1 MVPIIDIVVIR
12 DQLSIKLVNSSYS
25 TLIIQTHIIIT
36 WPPCAMA
43 VAYRAWTFTMATL
56 KWPRPIRPISSV
68 RNCRPTGERTNHC
81 RLHSRYAFFTP
92 FDLTMPEI
100 PAVCLSRS
108 VSCLEL
114 VFHFFY
120 IETMCVHVVLCRR
133 LKLNKRKLRV
143 KVKTLICVLDCGN
156 GSAIR
161 ARWDAS
167 DRLCWQWRR
176 VQRWITKQY
185 DHIQEQ
191 CGAVQRF
198 AFYWQ
203 IGSW

>member
-1 MVPIIDIVVIR
+1 MAIPMAACMVSQQLTANYWLSRSQENVCRSVVPIIDIVVIR

-114 VFHFFY
+114 VFHFF
-120 IETMCVHVVLCRR
+120 ISKLCVYTLFCAAVWSSTSESCVWKS
-133 LKLNKRKLRV
+133 KL
-143 KVKTLICVLDCGN
+143 
-156 GSAIR
+156 
-161 ARWDAS
+161 W
-167 DRLCWQWRR
+167 
-176 VQRWITKQY
+176 
-185 DHIQEQ
+185 
-191 CGAVQRF
+191 F
-198 AFYWQ
+198 MF
-203 IGSW
+203 